1 MPNSPDDNKKR
12 EPKRKT
18 KRARR
23 TSTRRHTIST
33 TSREKEDAYP
43 PEVTQAVEQLLRL
56 PRLRMLAAVI
66 KTVMRDRISD
76 KELQMICNLY
86 QTARIW
92 KRMEES
98 L

>member
-1 MPNSPDDNKKR
+1 MPSSPDDYKKR
-12 EPKRKT
+12 KPAHKP

-23 TSTRRHTIST
+23 TIST
-33 TSREKEDAYP
+33 TNRKKGKAYP

-56 PRLRMLAAVI
+56 PRLHMLAAVI
-66 KTVMRDRISD
+66 KTVMRDRIND
-76 KELQMICNLY
+76 KELQMICKLY
-86 QTARIW
+86 HAARIW